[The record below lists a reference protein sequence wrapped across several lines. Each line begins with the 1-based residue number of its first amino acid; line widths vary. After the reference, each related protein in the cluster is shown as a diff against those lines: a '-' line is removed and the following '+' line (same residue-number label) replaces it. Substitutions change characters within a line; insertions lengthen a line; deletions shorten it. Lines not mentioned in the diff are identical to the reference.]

1 MAWMLHGA
9 SLHEAG
15 FPPRSQPIPSTS
27 TARPTSLPGPSTQG
41 AYLDVATG
49 NRMLSCSVG
58 NRGIELPTDVEM
70 TPTDKKPKLLP
81 TVFRWNG
88 GGHEIYVSG
97 TFDNWEKKIP
107 MARR

>member
-9 SLHEAG
+9 SLQDSG
-15 FPPRSQPIPSTS
+15 YPPRSHPIPSSS
-27 TARPTSLPGPSTQG
+27 TGRPTSPPGPSSQS
-41 AYLDVATG
+41 AYMDASSDSRV
-49 NRMLSCSVG
+49 LSSSAENDG
-58 NRGIELPTDVEM
+58 MELPSDVEM
-70 TPTDKKPKLLP
+70 TPTESKKLLP

-97 TFDNWEKKIP
+97 TFDNWQKKIP